1 MEKLEKKINNW
12 LNAATGSTILL
23 VVLGAIFVAWPGLIV
38 DIFRT
43 ALGVILIAVGVGLIA
58 FDLSK
63 RSNLSAF
70 GGSVVGVVSLVLGIL
85 VFATPSILYI
95 IPKIVGV
102 ILLLVGCFKLRL
114 TLGMKNA
121 NTNVLIVSIV
131 TNVITFLSGLILLL
145 WTGEAL
151 EAAIAIL
158 GVILIVEGISSFV
171 DVMVLR
177 NNVKDFK
184 RAFTKVNKRAAD
196 AINAVEAE
204 IVVDDTKKGKKSEKS
219 DKKSDKKSKKD

>member
-1 MEKLEKKINNW
+1 MEKLEKKMNKW
-12 LNAATGSTILL
+12 LNAATGSTIML

-70 GGSVVGVVSLVLGIL
+70 GGSVIGVVSLVLGIL

-95 IPKIVGV
+95 IPKIIGV

>member
-1 MEKLEKKINNW
+1 MEKLEKKMNKW
-12 LNAATGSTILL
+12 LNAATGSTIML

-70 GGSVVGVVSLVLGIL
+70 GGSVIGVVSLVLGIL

-95 IPKIVGV
+95 IPKIIGV

-204 IVVDDTKKGKKSEKS
+204 IVVDDKGKKSEKS

>member
-1 MEKLEKKINNW
+1 MEKLEKKMNKW
-12 LNAATGSTILL
+12 LNAATGSTIML

-95 IPKIVGV
+95 IPKIIGV

-204 IVVDDTKKGKKSEKS
+204 IVVDDKGKKSEKS

>member
-1 MEKLEKKINNW
+1 
-12 LNAATGSTILL
+12 
-23 VVLGAIFVAWPGLIV
+23 
-38 DIFRT
+38 
-43 ALGVILIAVGVGLIA
+43 
-58 FDLSK
+58 
-63 RSNLSAF
+63 
-70 GGSVVGVVSLVLGIL
+70 VLGIL

-95 IPKIVGV
+95 IPKIIGV

-121 NTNVLIVSIV
+121 NTNVLVVSIV